1 VRGISGSV
9 ALPRGTRPVVRAAWR
24 GLIQVLVGSDPPPGK
39 RWRSPGQRWVA
50 GIALA
55 AVTLLLYA
63 ASHGVKRPGL
73 QVFGDRFGGSS
84 SSGGGPSAP
93 GFEPLAF
100 ASVLHAGLLV
110 QPAVQAMIIM
120 AVVVVPLP
128 LVIRWPLLAWRIGWL
143 GLLLIPLLALWWRGG
158 LPWDPAQLP
167 VVLAAICAVG
177 VRHERAVLCWLWAL
191 TLIPWWLWAYRDGVS
206 MVTAG
211 LGTVAFGAMAVA
223 VDSVSSRRRAQQAL
237 ADHAERAELERARRA
252 VLEGRARVARELHD
266 VVAHHM
272 SLIAVRAETAPYRIA
287 GLPEP
292 ALEEFGWLSGSAREA
307 MTDMQR
313 LLTMLRNGE
322 LAARVP
328 QPGLPGLPELIDTA
342 RRAGMTVEL
351 SAPGGLGMVPDS
363 AGVCAYRIVQEAL
376 SNAGRH
382 AAGAPVTVSVHHD
395 AEMLTLQVANGPG
408 TAREPRVNGH
418 APGHGLAG
426 MRERA
431 ELLGGSLSADPAPG
445 GGFVVSA
452 VLPLTGSA
460 A

>member
-1 VRGISGSV
+1 
-9 ALPRGTRPVVRAAWR
+9 VRAAWR
-24 GLIQVLVGSDPPPGK
+24 GLIQVLAGSDPPGK
-39 RWRSPGQRWVA
+39 RWRSPGQRWAA

-63 ASHGVKRPGL
+63 ASPGARQPGR
-73 QVFGDRFGGSS
+73 QVFGDRFGGTSS
-84 SSGGGPSAP
+84 SGGPSAP
-93 GFEPLAF
+93 GFEPFAF
-100 ASVLHAGLLV
+100 PGGLHAALLA

-128 LVIRWPLLAWRIGWL
+128 LVIRWPLLSWRIGWL
-143 GLLLIPLLALWWRGG
+143 GLLLIPLLALRWWDG
-158 LPWDPAQLP
+158 LPWDPAQVP
-167 VVLAAICAVG
+167 VVLAAFCAAG
-177 VRHERAVLCWLWAL
+177 VRHERAALCWLWAL

-211 LGTVAFGAMAVA
+211 LGTVAFSAMAVA

-237 ADHAERAELERARRA
+237 ADQAERAELEQARRA
-252 VLEGRARVARELHD
+252 VLEGRARIARELHD

-292 ALEEFGWLSGSAREA
+292 ARAEFGWLSGSAREA

-313 LLTMLRNGE
+313 LLTMLRNGQ

-328 QPGLPGLPELIDTA
+328 QPGLPDLPELIDTA
-342 RRAGMTVEL
+342 RQAGMAVEL
-351 SAPGGLGMVPDS
+351 SAPGGLDMVPES
-363 AGVCAYRIVQEAL
+363 AGVCAYRIAQEAL

-395 AEMLTLQVANGPG
+395 AETVTLQVTNGPG
-408 TAREPRVNGH
+408 TARAPRVNGH
-418 APGHGLAG
+418 VPGHGLAG

-431 ELLGGSLSADPAPG
+431 ELLGGSLSAGPAPG

-452 VLPLTGSA
+452 VLPLAGPAS
-460 A
+460 